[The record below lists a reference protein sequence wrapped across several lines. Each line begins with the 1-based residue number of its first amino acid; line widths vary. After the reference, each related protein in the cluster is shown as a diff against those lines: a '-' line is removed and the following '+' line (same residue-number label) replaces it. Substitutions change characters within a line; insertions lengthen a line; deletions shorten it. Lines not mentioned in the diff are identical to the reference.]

1 MEEAMFVAGSCWLE
15 DVVKALEE
23 ERDNG
28 LGCMVSAASAVEVV
42 AFSTTLY
49 AEYPSGKDYK
59 RNKIKFLLTT
69 KYLKDKISMQ
79 VSCTL
84 HPLQDLNALGSQAVD
99 LSSELKQNEDK
110 LNRYT

>member
-69 KYLKDKISMQ
+69 KPFKGKNIHAS
-79 VSCTL
+79 VL
-84 HPLQDLNALGSQAVD
+84 HLASPEGSQCAWF
-99 LSSELKQNEDK
+99 SGC
-110 LNRYT
+110 